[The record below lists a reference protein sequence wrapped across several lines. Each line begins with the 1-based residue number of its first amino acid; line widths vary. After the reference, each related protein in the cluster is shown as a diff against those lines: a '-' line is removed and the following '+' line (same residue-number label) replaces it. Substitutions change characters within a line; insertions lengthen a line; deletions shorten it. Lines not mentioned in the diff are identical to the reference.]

1 MATKF
6 RRSMLQISLRSSKGR
21 RSSGAV
27 NVRSLEVMAAEIYS
41 GRLAGAEMREMARR
55 YQAEVPIFEKYF
67 FNVHDA
73 C

>member
-1 MATKF
+1 
-6 RRSMLQISLRSSKGR
+6 MLQISLRSSNGR

-55 YQAEVPIFEKYF
+55 YQAEVPIFEK
-67 FNVHDA
+67 
-73 C
+73 